1 MSTMN
6 RIWQRPALIALV
18 MIVAASGCS
27 TWRNAIPSSCVRPNL
42 FDAPR
47 SRQEPINFIRLR
59 KDPPPVYMLGPEDI
73 LGIYIEGVLG
83 DPEEPPPVHFPED
96 ENIPPAVGFPT
107 PVREDGTLSL
117 PLVPPIMVEG
127 LTLAQ
132 AEAEVRNAY
141 TIKRRILVPGRD
153 RIIVTL
159 MRRRTYQVLVVRED
173 TTSSSFFPN
182 WGGGGGGGGNQGQ
195 FTIGSMQR
203 GMTYTVELPAYENDV
218 LHALSE
224 SGGLP
229 GLDAKNEIVILRG
242 AFDTATGP
250 NALLMSYLE
259 EISNDKS
266 SHNADGAVVI
276 EDAVAQAPPGGEG
289 QIDGNV
295 RPLNIPNLPTDP
307 TAAPPEM
314 LITPEMGNATAAP
327 FAPGYPTTP
336 AAPFSGNLM
345 PGVPGRP
352 QVIRIPMRA
361 APGQPLPQLTQED
374 ITLRDGDILFIESRD
389 AEVFYTGG
397 LLPGG
402 QHVIPRDYDLDVL
415 GAISMAGGSIGASA
429 GTGGGGGFGGGGG
442 IGSIFP
448 PTQVIVVRIVNGRQL
463 TIRTNI
469 RTAVL
474 DPRER
479 ILIIPNDLVMLE
491 FTPCELI
498 GNILLNNLQFNYFLN
513 GLGGGGN

>member
-1 MSTMN
+1 
-6 RIWQRPALIALV
+6 
-18 MIVAASGCS
+18 
-27 TWRNAIPSSCVRPNL
+27 
-42 FDAPR
+42 
-47 SRQEPINFIRLR
+47 
-59 KDPPPVYMLGPEDI
+59 MLGPEDI

-96 ENIPPAVGFPT
+96 EDIPPAVGYPT

-141 TIKRRILVPGRD
+141 TIKRQILVPGRD

-173 TTSSSFFPN
+173 TTSTNYFPN
-182 WGGGGGGGGNQGQ
+182 WGGSNRNEGEY
-195 FTIGSMQR
+195 TLGSMQR

-218 LHALSE
+218 LHALSK

-229 GLDAKNEIVILRG
+229 GLDAKNEVVILRG

-250 NALLMSYLE
+250 NALLVSLLE
-259 EISNDKS
+259 DVAKADAP
-266 SHNADGAVVI
+266 HTADGAVVI
-276 EDAVAQAPPGGEG
+276 EDIAQAPANPGVGDGDVPPLFIPNVPGDPNFAVPPGGM
-289 QIDGNV
+289 
-295 RPLNIPNLPTDP
+295 
-307 TAAPPEM
+307 PPQ
-314 LITPEMGNATAAP
+314 GVNGA
-327 FAPGYPTTP
+327 P
-336 AAPFSGNLM
+336 AAPFDANGIPVAPGAGYPGNLLA
-345 PGVPGRP
+345 GAPGRP
-352 QVIRIPMRA
+352 QVLRIPMRA

-374 ITLRDGDILFIESRD
+374 ITLRDGDILFIQSRD

-415 GAISMAGGSIGASA
+415 GAISMAGGSVGASA
-429 GTGGGGGFGGGGG
+429 GTGGGMGLGGGGG
-442 IGSIFP
+442 VGSIFP
-448 PTQVIVVRIVNGRQL
+448 PTQVIIVRTVNGRQM

-491 FTPCELI
+491 YTSCELI
-498 GNILLNNLQFNYFLN
+498 GNIILSNLQFNYFLN
-513 GLGGGGN
+513 SFNSN